1 MTPAPKTFLPA
12 AALVLRVLAPLAVSA
27 CGRAPE
33 APQGPPAAPVR
44 TVAASVGDVPVHR
57 DYPGLTMSVRTV
69 DIIPRVTGWID
80 SQGFENGQEVAEGQP
95 LYEIDPRP
103 YRVAV
108 EKATADMGVVQAE
121 LRNATDMVNRNKPLV
136 EVAAISQQ
144 AFDQMVANMRSAEA
158 NLAARQALL
167 DEANL
172 DLSFTRIL
180 SPVAG
185 QAGAT
190 NTYAGTYVTPQQV
203 LVTVRQLD
211 PLWVEFEPV
220 AADLPALR
228 RLAQE
233 GTASVTA
240 SLPSGA
246 WTRRGKVVFVDNTVS
261 RDTSTVRTRIEV
273 PNPDR
278 AMAPGAY
285 VSVRLETEVLRGA
298 VSVPERAIVYQTAAA
313 TVWTVDA
320 GGKARQKVVRTGPR
334 GGSGIVVLEGLAA
347 GDLVVVEGA
356 QKLHDGMQ
364 TVPPEAMRQAMQGE
378 APAGS
383 DAR

>member
-1 MTPAPKTFLPA
+1 MRAFLRA
-12 AALVLRVLAPLAVSA
+12 SALRAPLALLALAS
-27 CGRAPE
+27 CGRPAE
-33 APQGPPAAPVR
+33 GPQGPPAAPVR
-44 TVAASVGDVPVHR
+44 TVAAVAGDVPVHR
-57 DYPGLTMSVRTV
+57 DYPGMTMSVRTV
-69 DIIPRVTGWID
+69 DVIPRVTGWID
-80 SQGFENGQEVAEGQP
+80 AQAFVNGQEVSEGQL
-95 LYEIDPRP
+95 LYELDPRP

-108 EKATADMGVVQAE
+108 EKAQADIGVVEAE
-121 LRNATDMVNRNKPLV
+121 LRNASDMVARNRPLV

-158 NLAARQALL
+158 NLAARRALL
-167 DEANL
+167 DQANL
-172 DLSFTRIL
+172 DLSFTRIC

-185 QAGAT
+185 QSGAT
-190 NTYAGTYVTPQQV
+190 TAYAGTYVTPQQV

-228 RLAQE
+228 RLARE

-240 SLPSGA
+240 SLPSGG
-246 WTRRGKVVFVDNTVS
+246 WSRQGKVVFVDNTVS

-273 PNPDR
+273 PNPDQS
-278 AMAPGAY
+278 MAPGAY
-285 VSVRLETEVLRGA
+285 VSVRIETDVLRGA
-298 VSVPERAIVYQTAAA
+298 VTVPEQAIVYQTAAA
-313 TVWTVDA
+313 TVWAVDA
-320 GGKARQKVVRTGPR
+320 EGKARQKVVRTGPR

-347 GDLVVVEGA
+347 GEVVVVEGM
-356 QKLHDGMQ
+356 QKLQDGMQ
-364 TVPPEAMRQAMQGE
+364 TVPPEAMRQAMQGA